1 MTKDEAL
8 KMAIEAFDN
17 IDMSNQTNEECARA
31 WFIEGYVQALEWPP
45 KEALEQPLARDWKET
60 IDERIAKDDE
70 FKRALEQPAQEP
82 VAWMSEGGVFTR
94 TKEHAESWSNH
105 GGKVTPV
112 YTHPAP
118 SWHGLS
124 DDEIHIICA
133 KMAAK
138 LPNKEIDLIFAR
150 AIEQALKEKNNGTT

>member
-8 KMAIEAFDN
+8 KMAIEALDTLMMEKGS
-17 IDMSNQTNEECARA
+17 IYQ
-31 WFIEGYVQALEWPP
+31 QALE
-45 KEALEQPLARDWKET
+45 AC
-60 IDERIAKDDE
+60 KD
-70 FKRALEQPAQEP
+70 ALEQPAQEP